1 MCYFKN
7 YFEQA
12 SNIIEK
18 FSKKENMMDKKGF
31 LEKLYQGAFDKGLF
45 MSCRGSRLSDKGIS
59 ILNAYLALANR
70 YTPLKLEEEGKLP
83 EDLWKGL
90 KETGMFAL
98 TIPESYGGSGLTLS
112 DYLGIIEA
120 AAARDM
126 ALALIPLAHHSI
138 GLKGIILYGSEAQ
151 KKKYL
156 PPAATG
162 DMVFAYALTEPE
174 TGSDAQH
181 IKTLAEKSEDGS
193 HYILNGAKTY
203 ITNGGYAGAM
213 TVFAQMEK
221 KTPGFMGGFIVE
233 TGWEGVEI
241 GKNMPKMGLAVS
253 STTVIKFRNVKVP
266 SENLLGKPGDGFK
279 IAMTILN
286 YGRLGLA
293 AASTGLMTQSAK
305 EMLERANKRIQFG
318 VPISQF
324 ELIQEKIVKARVNA
338 FLSKAITAFTAGM
351 LEKDPLMRVAIE
363 SSHAKLFST
372 TRAWDVLYDAL
383 QTHGGSGYLKTLPY
397 EKRLRDFRVTT
408 VFEGTTEIHT
418 IYPPLFLIRSM
429 TKGSKRYRS
438 HWVGI
443 IKSVFKVFKKPS
455 MNQRYRDP
463 VLEKARKGALQRIRR
478 VRFMLLAGV
487 IYYGRDV
494 GKREFFLRR
503 VTDLSVQGFLLLSSI
518 AFIHKKRLEGCDI
531 SESLNFLAYYLADI
545 QSPVCRSSRIRPDL
559 KERLHHKIFEALNL
573 R

>member
-1 MCYFKN
+1 
-7 YFEQA
+7 
-12 SNIIEK
+12 
-18 FSKKENMMDKKGF
+18 MDKEGF
-31 LEKLYQGAFDKGLF
+31 LEKLYQGGFDKELF
-45 MSCRGSRLSDKGIS
+45 MSCQGSKGSDKGIS
-59 ILNAYLALANR
+59 ILNAYLALAKK
-70 YTPLKLEEEGKLP
+70 YSPIKLEEEGKLP

-120 AAARDM
+120 AAAQDM

-151 KKKYL
+151 KKRYL
-156 PPAATG
+156 PRAAAG
-162 DMVFAYALTEPE
+162 EILFAYALTEPE

-181 IKTLAEKSEDGS
+181 IKTFAEKSEDGS
-193 HYILNGAKTY
+193 HYLLNGTKTY

-213 TVFAQMEK
+213 TVFAQMDK

-233 TGWEGVEI
+233 TGWEGVEV
-241 GKNMPKMGLAVS
+241 GKNMPKMGLTVS

-266 SENLLGKPGDGFK
+266 SENLIGKPGDGFK

-293 AASTGLMTQSAK
+293 AASNGLMTQSAK
-305 EMLERANKRIQFG
+305 EMLQRANNRIQFG

-338 FLSKAITAFTAGM
+338 FLTKAITAFTAGM
-351 LEKDPLMRVAIE
+351 LEKDPLVRVAIE

-429 TKGSKRYRS
+429 TKGSKRYGS
-438 HWVGI
+438 HWIGI
-443 IKSVFKVFKKPS
+443 LKSAFKLFKKLS
-455 MNQRYRDP
+455 VDLRYRDP
-463 VLEKARKGALQRIRR
+463 VLENARKGAFRRIRR

-494 GKREFFLRR
+494 HKREFFLRR
-503 VTDLSVQGFLLLSSI
+503 VTDLSVQSFLLLSSI
-518 AFIHKKRLEGCDI
+518 AFIHKMRLEGCDI
-531 SESLNFLAYYLADI
+531 GESLNFLAYYLADI

-559 KERLHHKIFEALNL
+559 KEKLHHKIFEALDIK
-573 R
+573 

>member
-1 MCYFKN
+1 M
-7 YFEQA
+7 
-12 SNIIEK
+12 EK
-18 FSKKENMMDKKGF
+18 QGF
-31 LEKLYQGAFDKGLF
+31 LEKLYQGEFDKNLF
-45 MSCRGSRLSDKGIS
+45 MSCQGSKSSDKGIS
-59 ILNAYLALANR
+59 ILNAYLALAKEHS
-70 YTPLKLEEEGKLP
+70 PLKLEEEGKLP

-90 KETGMFAL
+90 KQTGMFAL

-120 AAARDM
+120 AAAQDM

-138 GLKGIILYGSEAQ
+138 GLKGIILYGSEEQ
-151 KKKYL
+151 KRKYL
-156 PPAATG
+156 PRAATG
-162 DMVFAYALTEPE
+162 EILFAYALTEPE

-181 IKTLAEKSEDGS
+181 IKTFAERSEDGS
-193 HYILNGAKTY
+193 HYMLNGAKTY

-213 TVFAQMEK
+213 TVFAQMDK

-241 GKNMPKMGLAVS
+241 GKNMPKMGLTVS
-253 STTVIKFRNVKVP
+253 STTAIKFRNVKVP
-266 SENLLGKPGDGFK
+266 SENLIGKPGDGFK

-293 AASTGLMTQSAK
+293 AASNGLMTQSAK

-318 VPISQF
+318 VPISRF

-351 LEKDPLMRVAIE
+351 LEKDPLVRVAIE

-408 VFEGTTEIHT
+408 VFEGTSEIHT

-429 TKGSKRYRS
+429 TKGSKRYGGR
-438 HWVGI
+438 WLRI
-443 IKSVFKVFKKPS
+443 IQSTFKLFRKLS
-455 MNQRYRDP
+455 MGQRYKNP
-463 VLEKARKGALQRIRR
+463 VLEKARKGAFRRIRR
-478 VRFMLLAGV
+478 VRFMLLAGL
-487 IYYGRDV
+487 IYYGGDV
-494 GKREFFLRR
+494 SKREFFLRR
-503 VTDLSVQGFLLLSSI
+503 VTDLSVQAFLLLSSI
-518 AFIHKKRLEGCDI
+518 AFIHKMRLEGCDI
-531 SESLNFLAYYLADI
+531 GESLNFLAYYLADI
-545 QSPVCRSSRIRPDL
+545 QSPACGASRVRPDL
-559 KERLHHKIFEALNL
+559 KEKLHHKVFEALNF